1 MKVLNQILIV
11 YMLVLAASGFQTSV
25 QNDKFIV
32 TLPNTSSVD
41 NFQLVEWSTNLVD
54 WQSVARNFGTTWQ
67 NTYPNTEDI
76 LTSRGSFFHEQDLDK
91 PQVYYRLST
100 NSMQP
105 LDNTNS
111 VARFLQQTTFGP
123 TSSEINQFPGINS
136 SAINDVSL

>member
-76 LTSRGSFFHEQDLDK
+76 LTSGDPFF
-91 PQVYYRLST
+91 T
-100 NSMQP
+100 NK
-105 LDNTNS
+105 
-111 VARFLQQTTFGP
+111 
-123 TSSEINQFPGINS
+123 I
-136 SAINDVSL
+136 